1 MLIRIDWWDNSGI
14 SRKAFKRHKLTRQD
28 EAVQQYEDIPQRVE
42 SDVKKRKR
50 TFILWLVELP
60 PSMIRPTVVT
70 SLPYT
75 DYLRLKNFSKT
86 LSPASICPAMHFN
99 EASINGTRN
108 LFATVRQKD
117 KATNCTSWVQR
128 VLWNMVAHVMMNPNS
143 PGSVFLNISTARQ
156 NQGWQGLP
164 VFRSNIGDILDARA
178 PIVWIIFISRIQ
190 AKYQIFQMA
199 IPAVKGC
206 WQIACLRAVRKL

>member
-1 MLIRIDWWDNSGI
+1 MFWKLDTKLLIFIQIGRAMLIRIDWWDDRGI
-14 SRKAFKRHKLTRQD
+14 SWKAFKRNKLTRQD
-28 EAVQQYEDIPQRVE
+28 EAFQQYEDIPQRVE

-143 PGSVFLNISTARQ
+143 SGGVFLNISTARQ
-156 NQGWQGLP
+156 KQGWQGLP
-164 VFRSNIGDILDARA
+164 VFRSNIGDI
-178 PIVWIIFISRIQ
+178 
-190 AKYQIFQMA
+190 
-199 IPAVKGC
+199 
-206 WQIACLRAVRKL
+206 

>member
-1 MLIRIDWWDNSGI
+1 MLIRIDWWDDRGI
-14 SRKAFKRHKLTRQD
+14 FRKAFKRHKLTRQD

-75 DYLRLKNFSKT
+75 DYLRLKNSCKT
-86 LSPASICPAMHFN
+86 LSLVSICPAMHFN
-99 EASINGTRN
+99 EASTNGTRN

-117 KATNCTSWVQR
+117 KAKECTSWVQK
-128 VLWNMVAHVMMNPNS
+128 VLWNMVAHVMMNPNPS
-143 PGSVFLNISTARQ
+143 GGVFLNISTARQ

-164 VFRSNIGDILDARA
+164 VFRSNIGDILDAWA
-178 PIVWIIFISRIQ
+178 PIVWIIFFSRIQ